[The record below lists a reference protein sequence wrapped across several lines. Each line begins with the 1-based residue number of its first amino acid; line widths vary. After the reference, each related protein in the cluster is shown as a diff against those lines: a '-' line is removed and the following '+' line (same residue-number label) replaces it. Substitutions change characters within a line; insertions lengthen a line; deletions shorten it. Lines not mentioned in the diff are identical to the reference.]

1 MSTKPAV
8 SPVNNISPM
17 VPMHIVADTAEE
29 LGFRFEQLNLAQLN
43 KGQLYQGKVVARLDD
58 QSFLVALN
66 GSALRMALG
75 KETHVGELVS
85 LRYMGGFPTPTFLL
99 SALSSH
105 AQSVSYTSISPS
117 AQLIN
122 QFLNTADNQKT
133 TTRFEAHQAVTS
145 SPFNPVGKIANDL
158 RQALV
163 MSGLFY
169 ESHLAEYV
177 AGKRP
182 LSAILQEPQNQPA
195 STLTSLVP
203 QQLQTLEQQRL
214 LWHGE
219 VWPRQQM
226 EWEIRRQDRPDAQ
239 QNHEATDADESMIT
253 SKITLHF
260 PRLGEVTASISHVN
274 GHMRIEL
281 LADRKSTLALLEQ
294 QSPKLVESLKASGQ
308 ILDHLT
314 VQAHAL
320 PAQP

>member
-1 MSTKPAV
+1 MSTKPAI
-8 SPVNNISPM
+8 SPVNNISPIA
-17 VPMHIVADTAEE
+17 PMHVIGDTAEE
-29 LGFRFEQLNLAQLN
+29 LGFRFEQLNLAQLS

-66 GSALRMALG
+66 GSAIRMALG
-75 KETHVGELVS
+75 KETHVGEFVS

-99 SALSSH
+99 SSQAP
-105 AQSVSYTSISPS
+105 SVSHTSISPS

-122 QFLNTADNQKT
+122 QFLNTTDNKQT
-133 TTRFEAHQAVTS
+133 TNRFEAQQSVTS
-145 SPFNPVGKIANDL
+145 SPFNPVGKIAYDL

-169 ESHLAEYV
+169 ESHLAEYLV
-177 AGKRP
+177 GKRP

-226 EWEIRRQDRPDAQ
+226 EWEISRHDRHHNQ
-239 QNHEATDADESMIT
+239 QYPQAADTDETMIN
-253 SKITLHF
+253 SRITLHL
-260 PRLGEVTASISHVN
+260 PRLGEVTANISQVN

-281 LADRKSTLALLEQ
+281 LADKGSTLALLKQ
-294 QSPKLVESLKASGQ
+294 QSQKLVESLEASGQ
-308 ILDHLT
+308 TLDHLT
-314 VQAHAL
+314 VQAHEH

>member
-1 MSTKPAV
+1 MSDKPAV

-17 VPMHIVADTAEE
+17 APMNIVADTAEE

-43 KGQLYQGKVVARLDD
+43 KGQLYQGRVVARLDD

-66 GSALRMALG
+66 GSAMKMTLG
-75 KETHVGELVS
+75 KETHVGEFVS

-99 SALSSH
+99 SSPSSH
-105 AQSVSYTSISPS
+105 AQSVSHTSISPS

-122 QFLNTADNQKT
+122 QFLNTTDNKQT
-133 TTRFEAHQAVTS
+133 TNRFEAQQVVTS
-145 SPFNPVGKIANDL
+145 SPLNPVGKIANDL

-169 ESHLAEYV
+169 ESHLAEFM

-219 VWPRQQM
+219 VWPKQQM
-226 EWEIRRQDRPDAQ
+226 EWEISRQDRHNNQ
-239 QNHEATDADESMIT
+239 QDHHATDTDETMIT
-253 SKITLHF
+253 SKITLHL

-281 LADRKSTLALLEQ
+281 LAGKESTLALLKQ
-294 QSPKLVESLKASGQ
+294 KSPKLTESLKAAGQ
-308 ILDHLT
+308 TLDHLT
-314 VQAHAL
+314 VQAHA
-320 PAQP
+320 QP

>member
-1 MSTKPAV
+1 MPTKPAV
-8 SPVNNISPM
+8 SPVNNVSPIA
-17 VPMHIVADTAEE
+17 PMHVVGDTAEE

-99 SALSSH
+99 SAQVASG
-105 AQSVSYTSISPS
+105 SYTSISPA

-122 QFLNTADNQKT
+122 QFLNTSDSGQAT
-133 TTRFEAHQAVTS
+133 SRFEAPQAVTS
-145 SPFNPVGKIANDL
+145 APFNPVARIANDL

-169 ESHLAEYV
+169 ESHLAEYM

-203 QQLQTLEQQRL
+203 QQLQILEQQRL

-226 EWEIRRQDRPDAQ
+226 EWEIDRQERQDQ
-239 QNHEATDADESMIT
+239 QAADADETKIN
-253 SKITLHF
+253 SKITLHL
-260 PRLGEVTASISHVN
+260 PRLGEVTANISHVN

-281 LADRKSTLALLEQ
+281 LAGKESTLALLKQ
-294 QSPKLVESLKASGQ
+294 QSPKLVESLETSGQ
-308 ILDHLT
+308 TLGHLT
-314 VQAHAL
+314 VQMHEPHA
-320 PAQP
+320 

>member
-1 MSTKPAV
+1 MSSKPAV

-17 VPMHIVADTAEE
+17 APMNVIADTAEE
-29 LGFRFEQLNLAQLN
+29 LGFRFGQLNLAQLN

-58 QSFLVALN
+58 QGFLVALN
-66 GSALRMALG
+66 GSALRMTLG
-75 KETHVGELVS
+75 KETHIGDIVS

-99 SALSSH
+99 SPLSSD
-105 AQSVSYTSISPS
+105 AQSVSHTSISPS

-122 QFLNTADNQKT
+122 QFLNTVDNKKT
-133 TTRFEAHQAVTS
+133 AIYFEAQQAVTS
-145 SPFNPVGKIANDL
+145 SPLNPAGKIANDL

-169 ESHLAEYV
+169 ESHLAEHL

-195 STLTSLVP
+195 GTLNSLVP
-203 QQLQTLEQQRL
+203 QQLQILEQQRL

-226 EWEIRRQDRPDAQ
+226 EWEVSRQERHHDQQDHDAT
-239 QNHEATDADESMIT
+239 AADETMIS
-253 SKITLHF
+253 SKITLDL
-260 PRLGEVTASISHVN
+260 PRLGKVTASISHVN

-281 LADRKSTLALLEQ
+281 LAARESTLALLKQ
-294 QSPKLVESLKASGQ
+294 NSPKLSESLKAAGQ
-308 ILDHLT
+308 SLDQLT
-314 VQAHAL
+314 VQAHA
-320 PAQP
+320 QP

>member
-1 MSTKPAV
+1 MPTKPAI
-8 SPVNNISPM
+8 SPVNNISPL
-17 VPMHIVADTAEE
+17 VPMYVIGDTAEE

-75 KETHVGELVS
+75 KETHVGEQVS

-99 SALSSH
+99 SAPSSQ
-105 AQSVSYTSISPS
+105 ATSVSYTSISPS

-122 QFLNTADNQKT
+122 QFLNTADNKQT
-133 TTRFEAHQAVTS
+133 TSRFEAQQVVTS

-169 ESHLAEYV
+169 ESHLAEYMS
-177 AGKRP
+177 GKRP

-226 EWEIRRQDRPDAQ
+226 EWEISRHDRHHNQQDPQAA
-239 QNHEATDADESMIT
+239 ESDETMIN
-253 SKITLHF
+253 SRITLHL
-260 PRLGEVTASISHVN
+260 PRLGEVTANISHVN

-281 LADRKSTLALLEQ
+281 LAYKGSTLALLKQ
-294 QSPKLVESLKASGQ
+294 QSQKLVESLEASGQ
-308 ILDHLT
+308 TLDHLT
-314 VQAHAL
+314 VQAHEH

>member
-1 MSTKPAV
+1 MSTKPAI

-17 VPMHIVADTAEE
+17 VPMHVIADTAEE
-29 LGFRFEQLNLAQLN
+29 LGFRFEQLNLAQLS

-75 KETHVGELVS
+75 KETHVGEFVS

-99 SALSSH
+99 SSQAP
-105 AQSVSYTSISPS
+105 SVSQTSISPS

-122 QFLNTADNQKT
+122 QFLNTTNNKQT
-133 TTRFEAHQAVTS
+133 TNRFEAQQAVTS
-145 SPFNPVGKIANDL
+145 SPFNPVGKIAYDL

-169 ESHLAEYV
+169 ESHLAEYLV
-177 AGKRP
+177 GKRP

-226 EWEIRRQDRPDAQ
+226 EWEISRHDRHHNQQDPQAAD
-239 QNHEATDADESMIT
+239 TDETMIN
-253 SKITLHF
+253 SRITLHF

-281 LADRKSTLALLEQ
+281 LADKGSTLALLKQ
-294 QSPKLVESLKASGQ
+294 QSQKLVESLEASGQ
-308 ILDHLT
+308 TLDHLT
-314 VQAHAL
+314 VQAHEH

>member
-1 MSTKPAV
+1 MSTKPAI
-8 SPVNNISPM
+8 SPVNNISPIA
-17 VPMHIVADTAEE
+17 PMHVIGDTAEE
-29 LGFRFEQLNLAQLN
+29 LGFRFEQLNLAQLS

-66 GSALRMALG
+66 GSAIRMALG
-75 KETHVGELVS
+75 KETHVGEFVS

-99 SALSSH
+99 SSQAP
-105 AQSVSYTSISPS
+105 SVSHTSISPS

-122 QFLNTADNQKT
+122 QFLNTTDNKQT
-133 TTRFEAHQAVTS
+133 TNRFEAQQSVTS
-145 SPFNPVGKIANDL
+145 SPFNPVGKIAYDL

-169 ESHLAEYV
+169 ESHLAEYLV
-177 AGKRP
+177 GKRP

-226 EWEIRRQDRPDAQ
+226 EWEISRHDRHHNQQDPQAA
-239 QNHEATDADESMIT
+239 ESDETMIN
-253 SKITLHF
+253 SRITLHL
-260 PRLGEVTASISHVN
+260 PRLGEVTANISHVN

-281 LADRKSTLALLEQ
+281 LADKGSTLVLLKQ
-294 QSPKLVESLKASGQ
+294 QSPKLVESLEASGQ
-308 ILDHLT
+308 TLDHLT
-314 VQAHAL
+314 VQAHEH